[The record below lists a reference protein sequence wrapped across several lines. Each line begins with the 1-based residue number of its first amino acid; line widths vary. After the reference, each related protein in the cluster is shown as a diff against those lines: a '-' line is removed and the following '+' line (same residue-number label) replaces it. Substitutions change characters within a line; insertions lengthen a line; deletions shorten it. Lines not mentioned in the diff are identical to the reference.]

1 MKTETADNNHNA
13 LIDNVTILTN
23 GELFDR
29 LMTLSRVM
37 ASSGAMVPA
46 HFQKS
51 PDACMAV
58 TMQAARW
65 GMDPFAVAQKTHI
78 VSGTLGYEAQ
88 LVNAIITTMS
98 PTKDRLHYDWFG
110 PWENVIGK
118 FIEKTSA
125 KGHSYIAPSWTLADE
140 KGCGIKVWATLRGE
154 DTPRELVL
162 MLSQAQV
169 RNSTLWASDPKQQ
182 LAYLAA
188 KRWARLYTPD
198 VLLGVYST
206 DELEDPQARE
216 EKDITP
222 SISINDLVDSANS
235 ANDAQQEAPADSHD
249 ATLGESLRQA
259 LEEASTLEAI
269 RQVEQRIAQ
278 HKSTLG
284 SQLLFELRGK
294 SQKKRSGYKAVLEIE
309 TAFDALSP
317 GDRAAFQQLE
327 NLVKNR
333 LAILPLGE
341 QQRFTLA
348 LDDLRAEYA

>member
-1 MKTETADNNHNA
+1 MKTETTDNNHNA

-37 ASSGAMVPA
+37 AGSGAMVPT
-46 HFQKS
+46 HFQKN

-125 KGHSYIAPSWTLADE
+125 KGHSYIAPGWTLADE

-222 SISINDLVDSANS
+222 SVSINDLVDSANS
-235 ANDAQQEAPADSHD
+235 ANDAQPEVPADSLD

-309 TAFDALSP
+309 AAFDALSP